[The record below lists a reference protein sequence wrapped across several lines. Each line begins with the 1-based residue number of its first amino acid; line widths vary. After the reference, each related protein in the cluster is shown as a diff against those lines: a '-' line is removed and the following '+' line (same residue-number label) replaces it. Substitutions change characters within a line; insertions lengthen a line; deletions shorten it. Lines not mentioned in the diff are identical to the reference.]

1 MPFETLV
8 QNRFIL
14 GDPDDCI
21 RQIRAHQEQLG
32 ITHMKFCV
40 HWPGMPH
47 ELVMRTIRLLG
58 EKVLPAFR

>member
-8 QNRFIL
+8 QDRFIL

-21 RQIRAHQEQLG
+21 GQIRAHQEQLG
-32 ITHMKFCV
+32 VTHMKFRV

-47 ELVMRTIRLLG
+47 ELVVRTIRLLG
-58 EKVLPAFR
+58 EKVLPACR